1 MLAISGNSSSTTV
14 TPPLMNNTLSGINSE
29 KQKIGTRDE
38 AIDHIKALTHDQYGE
53 QFSEGNTIGNLHG
66 KTEVSLRSIELASGE
81 KQYFATAYMDPRRDI
96 YIKDNHDNKWRM
108 SDLDIADH
116 NGRSVVF
123 IFDSEFSSNTFPIDM
138 NLSSG
143 EPEIIG
149 ELYYVYCHQE
159 IKSALHESLI
169 NEDEIKQKPEL
180 IQSLQNTHI

>member
-14 TPPLMNNTLSGINSE
+14 TPLLMNNTLSGINSE

-81 KQYFATAYMDPRRDI
+81 KQYFATANMDPRKYF
-96 YIKDNHDNKWRM
+96 YIENSYDNKWSM
-108 SDLDIADH
+108 ENLGIADH
-116 NGRSVVF
+116 NRRPVVF
-123 IFDSEFSSNTFPIDM
+123 IFDSEFSSNTFPVDMSLSAGKPDRIDDV
-138 NLSSG
+138 
-143 EPEIIG
+143 
-149 ELYYVYCHQE
+149 YYVYCHQE
-159 IKSALHESLI
+159 IKSALHESLL